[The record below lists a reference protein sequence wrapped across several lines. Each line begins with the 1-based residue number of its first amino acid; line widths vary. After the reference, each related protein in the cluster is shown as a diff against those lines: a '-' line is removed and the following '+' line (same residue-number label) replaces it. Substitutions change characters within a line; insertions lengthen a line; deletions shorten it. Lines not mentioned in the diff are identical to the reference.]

1 MTYYFDSIND
11 AKEVALG
18 FIPAV
23 TIAQYFEAWQYLYD
37 TGAELSEPDIYYLD
51 KLICDGTVL
60 TKENYDELNGIAHYP
75 SSPGEWREASLSDS
89 W

>member
-23 TIAQYFEAWQYLYD
+23 TIAQYYDAWQYLYD

-51 KLICDGTVL
+51 KLICDGTVI
-60 TKENYDELNGIAHYP
+60 TKDNYDELNGVAYYP
-75 SSPGEWREASLSDS
+75 SSPGELREASLNG
-89 W
+89 